1 MADLVDLEVIFEKL
15 IFVRAII
22 FFFRPRSSDQAEKE
36 SMFSR
41 SLASMAFPGCNFS
54 RNLIGW

>member
-22 FFFRPRSSDQAEKE
+22 FFFRPRSSDQEKE

-41 SLASMAFPGCNFS
+41 SLASMAFPGCNFA